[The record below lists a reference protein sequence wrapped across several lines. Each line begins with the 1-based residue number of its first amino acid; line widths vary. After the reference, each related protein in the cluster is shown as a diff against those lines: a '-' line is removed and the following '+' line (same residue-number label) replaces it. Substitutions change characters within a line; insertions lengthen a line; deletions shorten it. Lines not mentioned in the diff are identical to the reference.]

1 MKFLLNQNNDIFR
14 QIGRYLNK
22 NRVDILNLT

>member
-14 QIGRYLNK
+14 QIARYLNK
-22 NRVDILNLT
+22 NPVDILNLT